1 MPSRRTF
8 IVAGLAGGV
17 ALTLATLWRGRDAA
31 PVADPAQEPLARL
44 GAAAPAILAAVIP
57 VMLDGALPQPEA
69 ARREAAAETLVN
81 VGRAV
86 AGLPPAAQDELAEL
100 FALLGF
106 GPARMLLARVGPPW
120 SQASPAEI
128 EAFLASWR
136 QSGFTLLRSAYDA
149 LHQIIYAAWYGNP
162 RSWAAIGY
170 AGPPKLV

>member
-8 IVAGLAGGV
+8 IVAGLAGGA
-17 ALTLATLWRGRDAA
+17 ALTLATLWRGRDAD

-44 GAAAPAILAAVIP
+44 GTAAPAIFAAIIP

-69 ARREAAAETLVN
+69 ARREAVAETLVN
-81 VGRAV
+81 VGRAI
-86 AGLPPAAQDELAEL
+86 AGLPPAAQDELADL
-100 FALLGF
+100 VALLGF
-106 GPARMLLARVGPPW
+106 GPARLLLARVGPPW

-128 EAFLASWR
+128 EAFLARWR

-162 RSWAAIGY
+162 RSWPATGY